1 MKLVVGLGNPGS
13 QYERTRHNLGFM
25 VADELA
31 RRHSI
36 DVSQE
41 KFRSWIGLGLIADY
55 KVALAKPTT
64 FMNRSGQAVQ
74 AIGRF
79 YKLELEDLLVVTD
92 DIALPFGKLR
102 IRAGGSA
109 GGHNGLA
116 DVIQRLG
123 TEAFSRMR
131 IGIDSPQC
139 NATEHVLGK
148 FDDSEWPA
156 VVQAVSHAA
165 DAVTCWIKEDVE
177 VTMNRY
183 NQGSQQ

>member
-41 KFRSWIGLGLIADY
+41 KFGAWIGLGRIADQ

-64 FMNRSGQAVQ
+64 FMNRSGQATQ

-92 DIALPFGKLR
+92 DMALPFGKLR
-102 IRAGGSA
+102 IRAEGSA

-116 DVIQRLG
+116 DIIQRLG

-131 IGIDSPQC
+131 LGIDSPQW

-148 FDDSEWPA
+148 FDDGEWPA

-165 DAVTCWIKEDVE
+165 DAVTCWIEEGVE
-177 VTMNRY
+177 TTMNRY